1 MGKMGG
7 MVPQPSRLRGSVRTC
22 GSGRPRLWTWD
33 GSSPE
38 LEANLE
44 ACLRSTQKGL
54 YKNSIAHQSAGSEL
68 EEVEATGEAEVV
80 LVEQAVAAYESTW
93 LFVFQ
98 GDEVVS

>member
-1 MGKMGG
+1 MGKMVG

-22 GSGRPRLWTWD
+22 GSGRPRLGTWD

-44 ACLRSTQKGL
+44 ACLRSTEEGL

-68 EEVEATGEAEVV
+68 EEVEATGKAEVV
-80 LVEQAVAAYESTW
+80 LVEQAVAAYESAW